1 MLWIYTTINQYATFV
16 FQTRLRS
23 QLEKLVIN
31 QQAENFQSSFL
42 FIYLFIYLVIYL
54 FICLFQ
60 DLESE
65 PKTISFSKNGE
76 DLGEAYELTDGLE
89 DKALYPHVLIKN
101 AEFSV
106 NFGSQVKVVIF

>member
-1 MLWIYTTINQYATFV
+1 MLQIYTTINQHATFV

-31 QQAENFQSSFL
+31 QQAENFQSS
-42 FIYLFIYLVIYL
+42 YLFIQLFIYL

-106 NFGSQVKVVIF
+106 NFGSQVKVIIF

>member
-1 MLWIYTTINQYATFV
+1 M
-16 FQTRLRS
+16 
-23 QLEKLVIN
+23 
-31 QQAENFQSSFL
+31 
-42 FIYLFIYLVIYL
+42 
-54 FICLFQ
+54 
-60 DLESE
+60 ESE

-106 NFGSQVKVVIF
+106 NFGSQVSGLRDSANPLHELLPGKEDIITSCLQSEPNAINVAFLIDVFSNLCSYLVLYIHNR